1 MFLFTD
7 LSSTATRANV
17 KCDPDRALLL
27 RDRYDYVQPGYHC
40 NKKYWNTVDYGRAR
54 DEEMKA
60 WICHSY
66 REVVR
71 GLPRRDQPFYI
82 EALQRLY
89 PLYGKED
96 DR

>member
-66 REVVR
+66 CEVVR